1 MLSGVMLSIIVVS
14 VARFSVLLMC
24 HYAKCHYAECH
35 YADCRG
41 AKTETPKI
49 KEGQD
54 WRAQLQLQQKGGCM
68 GKHNPLFSKCLIY
81 SMKDIFIDRQRN
93 NLVLGKVP

>member
-1 MLSGVMLSIIVVS
+1 MLSIIVVS
-14 VARFSVLLMC
+14 VARFSVLLMCHYAKWHYDEC

-54 WRAQLQLQQKGGCM
+54 
-68 GKHNPLFSKCLIY
+68 
-81 SMKDIFIDRQRN
+81 
-93 NLVLGKVP
+93 